1 MFRLDGRVAIVTG
14 SGQGI
19 GLAAAM
25 ALAGQGADLAIVDF
39 DAARAETAA
48 GHVRKHGKK
57 RVLALAADVTDEG
70 QVTPLIDR
78 CVGELGRLD
87 ILVNNVGGSSGS
99 AIPLENMPLEV
110 WDRVLNFNIR
120 SAFLCTRAAIPYLKR
135 QGGRVILL
143 SSMAGTSRSVIG
155 GVAYA
160 TAKAA
165 ILGFTRQL
173 AQELGPTGITV
184 NAVAPGIILTD
195 RVEKAFAAH
204 PTASLER
211 VLERIPVGR
220 HGRAEDVA
228 AAITYLCSE
237 EASFVTGATLEV
249 NGGINFR

>member
-1 MFRLDGRVAIVTG
+1 MFRFDGRVALVTG

-19 GLAAAM
+19 GLATAM
-25 ALAGQGADLAIVDF
+25 ALAGQGAELAIVDF
-39 DAARAETAA
+39 DAARAESAA
-48 GHVRKHGKK
+48 ARVRKHGEK
-57 RVLALAADVTDEG
+57 RVLALQADVTDEG
-70 QVTPLIDR
+70 QVTQLVER

-87 ILVNNVGGSSGS
+87 ILVNNVGGSGGS

-120 SAFLCTRAAIPYLKR
+120 SAFLCTRAAIPHLKR

-155 GVAYA
+155 GVVYA

-165 ILGFTRQL
+165 LLGFTRQL
-173 AQELGPTGITV
+173 AQELGPAGITV
-184 NAVAPGIILTD
+184 NAVAPGIVLTD
-195 RVEKAFAAH
+195 RIEKAFAAH
-204 PTASLER
+204 PTANLAQ

-220 HGRAEDVA
+220 HGRAEDIA
-228 AAITYLCSE
+228 AAITYLCSD
-237 EASFVTGATLEV
+237 EASFVTGVTLEV

>member
-1 MFRLDGRVAIVTG
+1 MFRLDGRVALVTG

-19 GLAAAM
+19 GMATAM
-25 ALAGQGADLAIVDF
+25 ALAAQGADLAIVDF

-57 RVLALAADVTDEG
+57 RVLALSADVTDEG
-70 QVTPLIDR
+70 QVTQLFDR

-87 ILVNNVGGSSGS
+87 ILVNNVGGSGGS
-99 AIPLENMPLEV
+99 AIPLEKMSLEV

-120 SAFLCTRAAIPYLKR
+120 SAFLCSRAAIPYLKR
-135 QGGRVILL
+135 QGGRVVLL

-155 GVAYA
+155 GVVYA
-160 TAKAA
+160 TAKSA

-173 AQELGPTGITV
+173 AQELGPAGITV
-184 NAVAPGIILTD
+184 NAVAPGIILTS

-204 PTASLER
+204 PTVSLAR

-220 HGRAEDVA
+220 HGQAEDVA
-228 AAITYLCSE
+228 AAITYLCSD
-237 EASFVTGATLEV
+237 EAAFVTGVTLEV